1 MEEVGDGKLVT
12 GNVLALGKD
21 TLVADKTLGEEGLED
36 LDALGVGLAAV
47 HLAEDELEREAR
59 GGGVKVGLLDG
70 ASLLE
75 AGVSLEVVGRGDE
88 VRAGLAGDV

>member
-1 MEEVGDGKLVT
+1 
-12 GNVLALGKD
+12 
-21 TLVADKTLGEEGLED
+21 
-36 LDALGVGLAAV
+36 V